1 MKISLRRGFIVAL
14 AAAVVALV
22 VVAAC
27 QPPGITDFP
36 EPACAAAGN
45 CPENPCPSS
54 DGFESKMAEHRQDAS
69 ATLANDGE
77 DAVVAAELDRK
88 RQVALAELEQEDP
101 DAFAKLQ
108 SVLKDGEQVYL
119 TTCATCHGYAAD
131 GFGPQYQL
139 YSPRPASFKT
149 AAVQSQSDGVIF
161 LKAWLGNTSIEGD
174 DIGDVPHSLPQELG
188 ATHTEFKVPSQVR
201 EKIRSQCIAGADQPQ
216 ETGGMTE
223 EELWKVVHFLRTAPS
238 R

>member
-1 MKISLRRGFIVAL
+1 MKISLRRGFIGAL
-14 AAAVVALV
+14 AVAVVALV

-27 QPPGITDFP
+27 RPPGITDFP
-36 EPACAAAGN
+36 VPACAAAGN
-45 CPENPCPSS
+45 CPENPCPDS
-54 DGFESKMAEHRQDAS
+54 
-69 ATLANDGE
+69 E
-77 DAVVAAELDRK
+77 D
-88 RQVALAELEQEDP
+88 
-101 DAFAKLQ
+101 
-108 SVLKDGEQVYL
+108 VLKDGEQVYL

-139 YSPRPASFKT
+139 YSPRPASFKLDEFQ
-149 AAVQSQSDGVIF
+149 AQADGVIF
-161 LKAWLGNTSIEGD
+161 MKAWLGNTTIEGD

-188 ATHTEFKVPSQVR
+188 TTHVEFKVPEQVR
-201 EKIRSQCIAGADQPQ
+201 EKMRSQCIAGADQPQ